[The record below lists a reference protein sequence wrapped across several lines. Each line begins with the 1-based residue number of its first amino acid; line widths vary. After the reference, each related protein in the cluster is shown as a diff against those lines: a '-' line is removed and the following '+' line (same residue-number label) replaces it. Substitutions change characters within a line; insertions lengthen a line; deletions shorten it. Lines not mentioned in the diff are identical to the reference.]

1 MAQRRIFVGLNR
13 YHPFPAILELLSRHV
28 CQHCTGCPAVGIGR
42 ICFYLVTK
50 VFSSTVAIVFNVE
63 SESYYSDEGADLLA
77 EGTDY
82 LKKELMPWE

>member
-1 MAQRRIFVGLNR
+1 
-13 YHPFPAILELLSRHV
+13 
-28 CQHCTGCPAVGIGR
+28 
-42 ICFYLVTK
+42 